1 MTGQGTRVTQNS
13 EEYGRTKDWDSGGGG
28 SGVEMQRIGGAGDG
42 RQTAY
47 RESQPE
53 VLVPGL
59 WMAGTFVEKQG
70 EVSGEWEG

>member
-1 MTGQGTRVTQNS
+1 M
-13 EEYGRTKDWDSGGGG
+13 
-28 SGVEMQRIGGAGDG
+28 EMQRIGGAGDG

-70 EVSGEWEG
+70 EVSVEWEG